1 MIWLAYQHVV
11 LLFHV
16 FNNFFLTTILQ
27 EKLNRASLA
36 DMLAC
41 FFVTVSAGV
50 VAYCVPQ
57 YFLPQDVAFG
67 TLCIVGA
74 LCSIIFQLL
83 LWTWWFR
90 GRMLQLFPGFVLI
103 YGLTILFTYLMY
115 TWLERYA
122 QWLKQ

>member
-1 MIWLAYQHVV
+1 MVQHVV

-27 EKLNRASLA
+27 EKLKNASLA

-41 FFVTVSAGV
+41 FVVTVSAGI
-50 VAYCVPQ
+50 VAYYAPQ
-57 YFLPQDVAFG
+57 YFLRHDVAFG
-67 TLCIVGA
+67 ALCIVGD
-74 LCSIIFQLL
+74 LCSIIVQLL

-90 GRMLQLFPGFVLI
+90 GKMQQLFPGFVLI

-115 TWLERYA
+115 TWLKYYS
-122 QWLKQ
+122 QWIEQ